1 MLRAEMRFVN
11 AGSKCAS
18 LDLGEAEAARELMGE
33 RSRILICKT
42 IWITLSKSQRFSCD
56 LATEGYKMMRLSS
69 RGFNPGYRAATAKLV
84 LATAMLLAISAATP
98 SARAEDVTKSFTV
111 NGRAVVRVETNDGSV
126 RVTSGDNKEVQF
138 HVEYQGYELNRN
150 LRVDARQDGDKV
162 ELVAR
167 ATGHF
172 GFSWGG
178 HGKNLHIEVRM
189 PKSGD
194 LQVST
199 GDGAVEASSVEGNVT
214 ISTGDGAVKA
224 SELNGTIDLHTG
236 DGSISVD
243 RLRGNIRLRTGDGS
257 IEARGVD
264 GKLSAE
270 SGDGHIKLEGRF
282 DGLNIKTGDGS
293 VEARVDNGS
302 RMNSGWNIHT
312 GDGSVDMTLPG
323 DLQANI
329 DASTGD
335 GHISLGMPVT
345 VEGSFSNSQIHGK
358 MNGGGQ
364 PLVIH
369 TSDGS
374 IRLSKT

>member
-1 MLRAEMRFVN
+1 MAL
-11 AGSKCAS
+11 
-18 LDLGEAEAARELMGE
+18 L
-33 RSRILICKT
+33 
-42 IWITLSKSQRFSCD
+42 
-56 LATEGYKMMRLSS
+56 
-69 RGFNPGYRAATAKLV
+69 YRAAAIRFAIAAAVATVISLTAPGV
-84 LATAMLLAISAATP
+84 RAA
-98 SARAEDVTKSFTV
+98 DVTKSSTL
-111 NGRAVVRVETNDGSV
+111 NARASPRVETWLTSV

-150 LRVDARQDGDKV
+150 LRVDTRQDGDKV
-162 ELVAR
+162 ELMAR
-167 ATGHF
+167 VSGHF

-178 HGKNLHIEVRM
+178 HDRNLHIEVRM

-199 GDGAVEASSVEGNVT
+199 GDGAVEASGVAGNVT
-214 ISTGDGAVKA
+214 ISTGDGSVKA
-224 SELNGTIDLHTG
+224 NELTGTIDLRTG
-236 DGSISVD
+236 DGSINVNQ
-243 RLRGNIRLRTGDGS
+243 LKGEIKMRTGDGS
-257 IEARGVD
+257 IEARGLD
-264 GKLSAE
+264 GKVTAD

-293 VEARVDNGS
+293 VEARVSNGS
-302 RMNSGWNIHT
+302 RMNTAWNVHT